1 MNTVQNPDHQRK
13 GGTDGQG
20 SAIVAGKPIDP
31 RLASEA
37 LTRMQYRQVLRYVL
51 IGASD
56 PFRMFSTYEVV
67 REIAFRGL
75 PIIPR
80 LLDETMEHAT
90 RTFMIVRKGIDI
102 YAPMRK

>member
-1 MNTVQNPDHQRK
+1 MSTVQNPDHQRK

-20 SAIVAGKPIDP
+20 NAIVAGEPSDP

-37 LTRMQYRQVLRYVL
+37 YMRMEYRRVLRYVL

-75 PIIPR
+75 PVKPI